1 MENKAEQ
8 YYPTY
13 TFKPE
18 HRDIVLL
25 EFEEA
30 QKIANTQTKVYGQ
43 VANVLIA
50 VITILI
56 PLFFNQD
63 KSETVKSLSVIH
75 SNSLTFSIILIAFGG
90 ILLRYFVELQRQ
102 ITINARK
109 VVSLRTMLGL
119 DYGSIHLTLPD
130 WRVEGATNPF
140 VIKYFNGWF
149 WFQTVPFW
157 VLTIGLNVIWWFAT
171 NNRDVFSIPYIPFQ
185 IEWYFGNIV
194 LTMWYLFVFR
204 HHLNEQ
210 HETNYLNFVKFIC
223 AFFGIKL
230 MDNFEYILYRAKLS
244 YIEIDRLKVNYEKL
258 KLILIDIEDKNF
270 QSNSG
275 ISFKS
280 LLRGTLS
287 RFEFIRTKSGY
298 IKHGGSTI
306 TMQLTRS
313 LFIPSNQNKYL
324 RKISEILL
332 SVWLNKQFKKDE
344 ILKIY
349 IASVRYERGVLGL
362 SNAIKYFFGELKEK
376 QLTIEEAF
384 FLVERLSNITSTVNW
399 ERIEH
404 LTKRTNAKIDIEILK
419 NIYKALIKSGKLKG

>member
-1 MENKAEQ
+1 MENKAQQ

-13 TFKPE
+13 TFKSE
-18 HRDIVLL
+18 RRDIVLL

-43 VANVLIA
+43 VANILIA

-63 KSETVKSLSVIH
+63 KTETEKTLTIIQ
-75 SNSLTFSIILIAFGG
+75 SNSLVFSLILIAFGG

-119 DYGSIHLTLPD
+119 DYGSIHLTLPN

-157 VLTIGLNVIWWFAT
+157 VLTIGLNFIWWLAT
-171 NNRDVFSIPYIPFQ
+171 NHRESIAIQYLPFE
-185 IEWYFGNIV
+185 IKWYFGNV
-194 LTMWYLFVFR
+194 LLTFWYLFIFR

-210 HETNYLNFVKFIC
+210 HETNYLNFVKLFCKI
-223 AFFGIKL
+223 FRINL

-244 YIEIDRLKVNYEKL
+244 YIEIDRLKVKYNAL
-258 KLILIDIEDKNF
+258 TSILIDIEDKDF
-270 QSNSG
+270 KTNSG

-287 RFEFIRTKSGY
+287 RFKFLRNKSGY

-306 TMQLTRS
+306 TMQLSRS
-313 LFIPSNQNKYL
+313 LFIPSNQNKYR
-324 RKISEILL
+324 RKITEILL
-332 SVWLNKQFKKDE
+332 SLWLNNQFKKDE
-344 ILKIY
+344 ILKLY
-349 IASVRYERGVLGL
+349 ISSVRYERGILGL
-362 SNAIKYFFGELKEK
+362 SNAIKHFFGELKKKE
-376 QLTIEEAF
+376 LTNEESF

-399 ERIEH
+399 QRIEH
-404 LTKRTNAKIDIEILK
+404 LTNRTDIEINKEKLK
-419 NIYKALIKSGKLKG
+419 EIYKKQIEIGKLKQ

>member
-1 MENKAEQ
+1 MESKAEQ

-13 TFKPE
+13 TFKSE

-43 VANVLIA
+43 VANILIA
-50 VITILI
+50 VTTILI

-63 KSETVKSLSVIH
+63 TDEKEKTLTIIQ
-75 SNSLTFSIILIAFGG
+75 SNSLVFSLILIAFGG

-109 VVSLRTMLGL
+109 VVSLRAMLGL
-119 DYGSIHLTLPD
+119 DYGSIHLTLPN
-130 WRVEGATNPF
+130 WRVEGANNPF

-157 VLTIGLNVIWWFAT
+157 VLTIGLNVIWWLAT
-171 NNRDVFSIPYIPFQ
+171 NQKESILIQYLPFE
-185 IEWYFGNIV
+185 IKWFYGNIL
-194 LTMWYLFVFR
+194 LTIWYLFIFR

-210 HETNYLNFVKFIC
+210 HETNYLNFIKFFCKI
-223 AFFGIKL
+223 FRIKL

-244 YIEIDRLKVNYEKL
+244 YIELERLNVKYDVL
-258 KLILIDIEDKNF
+258 KKILIDIEDKDF
-270 QSNSG
+270 KTNSG

-280 LLRGTLS
+280 LLRGALS
-287 RFEFIRTKSGY
+287 RFKFLRNKSGY

-306 TMQLTRS
+306 TMQLSRS
-313 LFIPSNQNKYL
+313 LFIPSNQNKYR
-324 RKISEILL
+324 RKITEIFL
-332 SVWLNKQFKKDE
+332 SLWLNKQFKKDE
-344 ILKIY
+344 ILKLY
-349 IASVRYERGVLGL
+349 ISSVRFERGVLGL
-362 SNAIKYFFGELKEK
+362 SNAIKYFLGELKDKE
-376 QLTIEEAF
+376 LTKEESF

-399 ERIEH
+399 QRIDH
-404 LTKRTNAKIDIEILK
+404 LK
-419 NIYKALIKSGKLKG
+419 NRTKLVIDSEKLTEVYKKQIENRKLKE